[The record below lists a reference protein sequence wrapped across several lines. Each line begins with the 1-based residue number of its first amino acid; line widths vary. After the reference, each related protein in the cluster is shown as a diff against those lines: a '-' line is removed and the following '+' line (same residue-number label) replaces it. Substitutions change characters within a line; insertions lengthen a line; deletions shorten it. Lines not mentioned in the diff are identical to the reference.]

1 MDTTVVTQV
10 LRDGIWVVIKIGGPM
25 LVLSMVVGVLI
36 AIFQAVT
43 QIHEQ
48 TLTFI
53 FKVTMIII
61 VLLVAGGW
69 MMETLLEYAETLFET
84 MRGLGG

>member
-36 AIFQAVT
+36 AIFQAAT
-43 QIHEQ
+43 QINEQ
-48 TLTFI
+48 TLTFVPKFI
-53 FKVTMIII
+53 SILVIMGFLGSSILDMLQDFFRQMLGII
-61 VLLVAGGW
+61 AGG
-69 MMETLLEYAETLFET
+69 
-84 MRGLGG
+84 